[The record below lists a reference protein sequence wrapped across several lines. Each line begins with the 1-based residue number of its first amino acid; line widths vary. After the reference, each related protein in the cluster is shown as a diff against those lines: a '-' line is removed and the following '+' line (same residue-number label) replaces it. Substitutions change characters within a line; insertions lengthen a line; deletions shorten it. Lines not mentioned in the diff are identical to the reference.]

1 MQTVKTAIS
10 LDASLLDA
18 STALANE
25 LHISRSRLV
34 ALAMEEFIIRHQ
46 NRKLLEQIDAAQA
59 DAPTSSEIAQQ
70 NAMRTWHHH
79 ALKGE
84 W

>member
-1 MQTVKTAIS
+1 MHTVKTAIS
-10 LDASLLDA
+10 LEASLLDA
-18 STALANE
+18 GTALANE

-34 ALAMEEFIIRHQ
+34 ALAMEEFITRHR
-46 NRKLLEQIDAAQA
+46 NHKLLEQLDAAHA
-59 DAPTSSEIAQQ
+59 DTPDPSELALKR
-70 NAMRTWHHH
+70 AMRTRHHH